1 MDKPATGSAHL
12 GIVISLGAV
21 AIVAYALSLPAHFAE
36 TTHRWPFP
44 MGFAKLFFLGTF
56 GELIKFRFAKGNWRL
71 DRLLHRAAVWGVFGL
86 WFTLAFAGFSALVD
100 GVVRAGLWPADV
112 AVVPAGLWLAF
123 SKSLWINLLG
133 MFGWGMMVVHE
144 YCNHLIRTNW
154 RGVEPGWVC
163 DERRYAL
170 SVGVSAEDAAVL
182 DPGAYVHVCDA
193 GGLAGVHRGN
203 AGGCAGF
210 PAERRPA
217 VVGGAKGVR
226 FPRLGGAGM
235 VGPWPCQK
243 VTSWARGR
251 A

>member
-154 RGVEPGWVC
+154 RGWSLAGFATNADTHFLLAYLPKTLLFWIPAHTFTFAMPADWRVFIAAMLAVVLGFL
-163 DERRYAL
+163 L
-170 SVGVSAEDAAVL
+170 SVG
-182 DPGAYVHVCDA
+182 
-193 GGLAGVHRGN
+193 
-203 AGGCAGF
+203 
-210 PAERRPA
+210 RR
-217 VVGGAKGVR
+217 
-226 FPRLGGAGM
+226 
-235 VGPWPCQK
+235 
-243 VTSWARGR
+243 S
-251 A
+251 